1 MNSSSA
7 IKIKLEAEINEPQE
21 NIHLDILLTYKP
33 LVFSVKLDIE
43 DTY

>member
-1 MNSSSA
+1 MNHK
-7 IKIKLEAEINEPQE
+7 KIFVYM
-21 NIHLDILLTYKP
+21 DILLTYKP